1 MQITEISYLF
11 FDKPLHN
18 LNIELPAPPKI
29 NYDIKKIKFIL
40 IEIKIM
46 VLILNLYY

>member
-18 LNIELPAPPKI
+18 LNIELPAPPKL
-29 NYDIKKIKFIL
+29 NSDIKKIKFIF
-40 IEIKIM
+40 IEIKNM
-46 VLILNLYY
+46 EYTLNLY